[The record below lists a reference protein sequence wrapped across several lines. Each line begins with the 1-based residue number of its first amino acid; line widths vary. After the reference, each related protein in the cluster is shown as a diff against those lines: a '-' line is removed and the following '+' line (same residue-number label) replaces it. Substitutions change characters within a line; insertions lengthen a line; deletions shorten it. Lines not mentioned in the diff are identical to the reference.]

1 MTLAKKSSTK
11 REKKRSEETLVFVEQ
26 ATERV
31 MAQHITSPWVIDGL
45 VQKFEWHS
53 LFVSVIEAA
62 SSLKDRN
69 IAPDLFNTLLILGSR
84 WFSHHEAV
92 DLLRA
97 AGRYGDCMVLLRSLL
112 EDTDLMMYF
121 ACYPDEASEWR
132 ERLNRVPDWSDEVY
146 RQGIHKFR
154 MSNVWK
160 MLKEKGVEPVGE
172 RDYPILSTTVHA
184 SPWGAQFY
192 GHSLPSNPEGYYLS
206 LAPVYNPAASFSAG
220 LVLQGTYPRPIEAF
234 LAGCQASKAP
244 KSKWRAISARY
255 DILIKNWRAK
265 MEIDSWF
272 RIAMADV
279 GRRVSQG
286 EDPDKVIQELGKTF
300 EEKYGD
306 APSTGDSAPSSV

>member
-1 MTLAKKSSTK
+1 MAKKSSPK
-11 REKKRSEETLVFVEQ
+11 REKKRSEETLTLVAQ
-26 ATERV
+26 ATEQV
-31 MAQHITSPWVIDGL
+31 TAQHITSPWVIESL
-45 VQKFEWHS
+45 AQKFQWHS
-53 LFVSVIEAA
+53 LFVSVIQAA
-62 SSLKDRN
+62 FALKNRS

-84 WFSHHEAV
+84 WFSHHEAAE
-92 DLLRA
+92 LLRA

-121 ACYPDEASEWR
+121 ACYPDEASEWK
-132 ERLNRVPDWSDEVY
+132 ERLSRAPDWSDEVY
-146 RQGIHKFR
+146 RRGIQKFR
-154 MSNVWK
+154 MPNVWK
-160 MLKEKGVEPVGE
+160 MLKEKGIEPVGE

-192 GHSLPSNPEGYYLS
+192 GLTFPGDPDGLYLS
-206 LAPVYNPAASFSAG
+206 LAPVYNPAASFSAS

-234 LAGCQASKAP
+234 LMSCKACKAP

-255 DILIKNWRAK
+255 DILIKDWQAE

-279 GRRVSQG
+279 TRRVSQG
-286 EDPDKVIQELGKTF
+286 EDPDKVIQDVGKIF

-306 APSTGDSAPSSV
+306 ASSA